1 MYIYIFI
8 FTIPICPFYFFE
20 GQNRSHLC
28 EVTFFACEVVTERER
43 EIERELGGGGFFFFF
58 VLSELFSNPIL
69 DVTHVISML

>member
-28 EVTFFACEVVTERER
+28 EVTFFACEVEQRERER
-43 EIERELGGGGFFFFF
+43 ERDSSVEVAFFFF